1 MHILKQVIKYQIGLR
16 GPFSKM
22 HLPIVPDDKQRGR
35 VSSKAIY
42 FRLSDWNYA
51 YFTKI

>member
-22 HLPIVPDDKQRGR
+22 HLPIVPDDNARGR
-35 VSSKAIY
+35 VSTKAVNFRFLEHNYTY
-42 FRLSDWNYA
+42 FS
-51 YFTKI
+51 